1 MKPIAWELWEDYLV
15 FGSGIIQISR
25 NDCPSICPSISL
37 SVFLFVWRWTEKTKT
52 AQYIG
57 IAIYTQIMKQIGFS
71 KLDLALLDF
80 LLTGYPLDKL

>member
-1 MKPIAWELWEDYLV
+1 MKSIAWELWGNYFV
-15 FGSGIIQISR
+15 FGCGIRQISR

-57 IAIYTQIMKQIGFS
+57 IEIYTQIKQIGFS